1 MINNESL
8 ANIYDEY
15 LLLVNR
21 THQLNRNYIPLDL
34 EYVNVSVDVVDEK
47 KFMRKE
53 AAVNLRHMFSD
64 ALRQGCSLMAISGF
78 RSYNRQ
84 KEIYENSIATKG
96 ELYTKKYIAYPGTSE
111 HQTGLAMDVSSLEMN
126 GKLEE
131 EFSYT
136 KEGRWVK
143 MNAYKYGFIIRYP
156 LGSENITGYGY
167 EPWHIRY
174 VGREHSWKM
183 ISENINTLEE
193 YIDNKKS
200 N

>member
-8 ANIYDEY
+8 DNIHDEY

-21 THQLNRNYIPLDL
+21 IHQLNRNYIPLDL

-96 ELYTKKYIAYPGTSE
+96 ELYAKKYIANPGTSE

-126 GKLEE
+126 GELEE

-167 EPWHIRY
+167 EPWHYRY
-174 VGREHSWKM
+174 VGIDIATK
-183 ISENINTLEE
+183 IYTENITFEE
-193 YIDNKKS
+193 YCVKYK
-200 N
+200 

>member
-8 ANIYDEY
+8 DNIHDEY

-21 THQLNRNYIPLDL
+21 IHQLNRNYIPLDL

-111 HQTGLAMDVSSLEMN
+111 HQTGLAMDVSSLEMK
-126 GKLEE
+126 GELEE

-143 MNAYKYGFIIRYP
+143 MNAYKYGYIIRYP
-156 LGSENITGYGY
+156 QGAENITGYGY

-174 VGREHSWKM
+174 VGKKHSWRM

-193 YIDNKKS
+193 YIDS
-200 N
+200 LL